1 MMNIESDGKD
11 VFVIGISYIN
21 IMGKEYRME
30 HERLDE
36 SEQREMLSWF
46 KKNKPEMW
54 NEIEYGDL

>member
-1 MMNIESDGKD
+1 MSIKSDGKD

-21 IMGKEYRME
+21 IMGNEYRME